1 VAVGW
6 SSSDGAGR
14 GAAMQL
20 QSWLLVVRAGI
31 LLRRANRLRRRQLA
45 AELAGYRSEADLN
58 DLFALLESYPDG
70 QTQEIRQ
77 ILCQQQLRRM

>member
-1 VAVGW
+1 
-6 SSSDGAGR
+6 
-14 GAAMQL
+14 MQL

-31 LLRRANRLRRRQLA
+31 RLRRANRLRRRQLA